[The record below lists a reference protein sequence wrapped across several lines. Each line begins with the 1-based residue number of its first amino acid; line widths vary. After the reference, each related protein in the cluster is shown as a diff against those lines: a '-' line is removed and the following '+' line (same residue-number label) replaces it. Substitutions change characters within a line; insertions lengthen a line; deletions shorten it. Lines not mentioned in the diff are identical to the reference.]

1 LLPNDFQPDCYQ
13 TLLDRKVASVRV
25 LLAPVTELEPTV
37 FASPKSG
44 FRMRAEF
51 RVWHASDRLFLAM
64 FDPAEPRMP
73 IEIAQ
78 YPFGSTAIQSRLE
91 PLVDAL
97 NQSDVLKRKLF
108 QLEFLT
114 TTTGEC
120 LLTLIYHCA
129 LDTDWEEQAAVLGRI
144 LDCKIIGRSRKQKIV
159 LSDEYVL
166 EQLKI
171 DDECYHYRHYEQGFT
186 QPNASINQAMIEW
199 VSAHVGDPERDLLEL
214 YCGLGNFS
222 IPLTRRFR
230 YVLATEV
237 SKSSVKAAHEN
248 IDLNQID
255 TLNIVRLNAAETA
268 QAIRGDREFRRLA
281 NSPRPLQMYHFDSIL
296 VDPPRAGLDA
306 DSLQLAST
314 IPTII
319 YISCNPETLTRD
331 LIQLTDTHEIV
342 KWAVFDQFPYTHH
355 TECGV
360 ILRRKPS

>member
-1 LLPNDFQPDCYQ
+1 MLPNDFQPDCYQ

-78 YPFGSTAIQSRLE
+78 YPFGSTAIQYRLE

-230 YVLATEV
+230 YVLATE
-237 SKSSVKAAHEN
+237 
-248 IDLNQID
+248 I
-255 TLNIVRLNAAETA
+255 
-268 QAIRGDREFRRLA
+268 
-281 NSPRPLQMYHFDSIL
+281 
-296 VDPPRAGLDA
+296 
-306 DSLQLAST
+306 
-314 IPTII
+314 
-319 YISCNPETLTRD
+319 
-331 LIQLTDTHEIV
+331 
-342 KWAVFDQFPYTHH
+342 
-355 TECGV
+355 
-360 ILRRKPS
+360 